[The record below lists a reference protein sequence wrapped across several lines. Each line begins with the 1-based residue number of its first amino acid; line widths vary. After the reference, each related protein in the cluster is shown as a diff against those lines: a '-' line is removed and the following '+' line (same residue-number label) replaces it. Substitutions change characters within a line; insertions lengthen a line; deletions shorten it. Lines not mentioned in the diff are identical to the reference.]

1 MKKAYI
7 FLADGFEEVE
17 GLTAVD
23 LLRRA
28 GIEVVMVS
36 IKDDVNIKG
45 ARGIN
50 VVADT
55 TISESLTDA
64 DMVILPGGMP
74 GTNYLKASDE
84 VKNLVNAYNDAGKY
98 VAAICA
104 APTVFGEMGILQ
116 GKKATCYPGLEH
128 GLLGAMLPG
137 EDYSVV
143 QDGNIITSR
152 GVGTAIDF
160 ALKLIEEWENDYLMK
175 GILIKD
181 IIEFTNGHLIGK
193 IDDSFKDELLNKEVK
208 DIVIDSRQVNPDSL
222 FVALKGERVDAHRFI
237 PDTALKTDAILTEE
251 SEEEIMSQSEKE
263 SLPENKAYIKVDST
277 LDAMQDIAA
286 AIRKNYNKPIVGVTG
301 SVGKTTTREMITTAL
316 SSNISVFHTEGNM
329 NSQIGVPITVSRIND
344 NPSEAAVLEMG
355 ISEPGG
361 MDRLT
366 RMVNPDIAVVTM
378 IGQAHIE
385 FLKTREGIRDEKL
398 RITGRMN
405 ENGALFLNADDEMLY
420 ALKGKTGVK
429 TFYYGTG
436 EDADYR
442 AENIRF
448 ENGYNNYT
456 FVHGD
461 ERIEVKLSVLG
472 THNVLNSLVAMAVS
486 DYMGLDLGKAA
497 KSFES
502 FVGLRQK
509 IILSDKKYTII
520 DDSYNAS
527 PDSMKAAINVLRD
540 MNVKGRKIA
549 VLGDMFELGENSRQ
563 YHKDV
568 GIYIAEQFNSG
579 ALDLD
584 ELITIGD
591 ESKEITDYVKA
602 NTDIKTS
609 SFDEKPE
616 ASEYIKS
623 ILKADDVIT
632 LKASNGMKFAEIV
645 EALK

>member
-1 MKKAYI
+1 
-7 FLADGFEEVE
+7 
-17 GLTAVD
+17 
-23 LLRRA
+23 
-28 GIEVVMVS
+28 
-36 IKDDVNIKG
+36 
-45 ARGIN
+45 
-50 VVADT
+50 
-55 TISESLTDA
+55 
-64 DMVILPGGMP
+64 
-74 GTNYLKASDE
+74 
-84 VKNLVNAYNDAGKY
+84 
-98 VAAICA
+98 
-104 APTVFGEMGILQ
+104 
-116 GKKATCYPGLEH
+116 
-128 GLLGAMLPG
+128 
-137 EDYSVV
+137 
-143 QDGNIITSR
+143 
-152 GVGTAIDF
+152 
-160 ALKLIEEWENDYLMK
+160 
-175 GILIKD
+175 
-181 IIEFTNGHLIGK
+181 
-193 IDDSFKDELLNKEVK
+193 
-208 DIVIDSRQVNPDSL
+208 
-222 FVALKGERVDAHRFI
+222 
-237 PDTALKTDAILTEE
+237 
-251 SEEEIMSQSEKE
+251 
-263 SLPENKAYIKVDST
+263 
-277 LDAMQDIAA
+277 
-286 AIRKNYNKPIVGVTG
+286 
-301 SVGKTTTREMITTAL
+301 
-316 SSNISVFHTEGNM
+316 
-329 NSQIGVPITVSRIND
+329 
-344 NPSEAAVLEMG
+344 
-355 ISEPGG
+355 
-361 MDRLT
+361 
-366 RMVNPDIAVVTM
+366 MVNPDIAVVTM

-461 ERIEVKLSVLG
+461 KRIEVKLSVLG

-486 DYMGLDLGKAA
+486 DYMGLDLSKAA

-602 NTDIKTS
+602 NTDIKIS

>member
-1 MKKAYI
+1 
-7 FLADGFEEVE
+7 
-17 GLTAVD
+17 
-23 LLRRA
+23 
-28 GIEVVMVS
+28 
-36 IKDDVNIKG
+36 
-45 ARGIN
+45 
-50 VVADT
+50 
-55 TISESLTDA
+55 
-64 DMVILPGGMP
+64 
-74 GTNYLKASDE
+74 
-84 VKNLVNAYNDAGKY
+84 
-98 VAAICA
+98 
-104 APTVFGEMGILQ
+104 
-116 GKKATCYPGLEH
+116 
-128 GLLGAMLPG
+128 
-137 EDYSVV
+137 
-143 QDGNIITSR
+143 
-152 GVGTAIDF
+152 
-160 ALKLIEEWENDYLMK
+160 MK

-208 DIVIDSRQVNPDSL
+208 DIVIDSRQVNPDAL

-237 PDTALKTDAILTEE
+237 PDTALITDAILTEE
-251 SEEEIMSQSEKE
+251 SEEEILSQSEKE

-286 AIRKNYNKPIVGVTG
+286 SIRKNYNKPIVGVTG

-461 ERIEVKLSVLG
+461 KRIEVKLSVLG

-486 DYMGLDLGKAA
+486 DYMGLDLSKAA